1 MTLVIGLTG
10 GIASGKSTVSHMLK
24 EYGIPVIDADQ
35 IARDVVEPG
44 EKAYGAIV
52 ETFGHNVLNDDQT
65 IDRKKLGAIVFA
77 NDNKRKQ
84 LNAIVHPAVREK
96 MIRKRDALKETDVP
110 CVVLDIPLL
119 YESDLTHFVDKTIV
133 VAVHEDVQLDR
144 LMKRDHYDKTEAKQ
158 RIAAQMP
165 IKEKAALADAV
176 LDNNGTRAATREQLK
191 DVLKKWGVFP

>member
-1 MTLVIGLTG
+1 TSVSSVLRLYGVCVFFFQAEDGIRDRNVTG
-10 GIASGKSTVSHMLK
+10 V
-24 EYGIPVIDADQ
+24 
-35 IARDVVEPG
+35 
-44 EKAYGAIV
+44 
-52 ETFGHNVLNDDQT
+52 QT
-65 IDRKKLGAIVFA
+65 CALPIY
-77 NDNKRKQ
+77 
-84 LNAIVHPAVREK
+84 PAVREK

-119 YESDLTHFVDKTIV
+119 YENDLTHFVDKTIV

>member
-1 MTLVIGLTG
+1 
-10 GIASGKSTVSHMLK
+10 

-44 EKAYGAIV
+44 EKAYGALV

-65 IDRKKLGAIVFA
+65 IDSKKLGAIVCA

-96 MIRKRDALKETDVP
+96 MIRKRDAPKDTGGP
-110 CVVLDIPLL
+110 CVVSDIPLL
-119 YESDLTHFVDKTIV
+119 YENDLTPFVDRTMV

-144 LMKRDHYDKTEAKQ
+144 VMKSDHYDKTETK
-158 RIAAQMP
+158 
-165 IKEKAALADAV
+165 
-176 LDNNGTRAATREQLK
+176 
-191 DVLKKWGVFP
+191 